1 MNTRAQ
7 PAPGLLSRATFSL
20 LQRNEIS
27 GTSSETPAWLK
38 VKPYSFWPVHSD
50 PSPDPAG
57 TDSLQ
62 SNAVCAFSV
71 HFGVRFLEP
80 EYNYCTKDSRDF
92 CSHLPLIC
100 HFHSPK
106 GLKGGKVLSL
116 KKLEMADPPKR
127 TNLGKKILDYHYSW
141 NRGFKAESW
150 QPVCTEKRTFSVWVP
165 GNVVSH
171 FQSKISLCLKHD
183 MTTSLTEGQLLCM
196 PWRNYPK
203 ADMTACAAEC
213 CS

>member
-57 TDSLQ
+57 TDFLQ

-127 TNLGKKILDYHYSW
+127 TNLGKKNTRLSLFLEQRI
-141 NRGFKAESW
+141 
-150 QPVCTEKRTFSVWVP
+150 
-165 GNVVSH
+165 
-171 FQSKISLCLKHD
+171 QSRKLAACVHREEDIQCMGARECSISLP
-183 MTTSLTEGQLLCM
+183 EQNQLM
-196 PWRNYPK
+196 FE
-203 ADMTACAAEC
+203 A
-213 CS
+213 